1 MSEKKIKASDTS
13 VYTADIFCTLRKFFL
28 FYNECLLFSFFF
40 SCVSIYVFLCVIS
53 LFQSVLFP
61 KKLIQFNLVKKKI
74 DLL

>member
-1 MSEKKIKASDTS
+1 MAEKKIKAPDTS
-13 VYTADIFCTLRKFFL
+13 VYTADIFCTLRNLGFFL

-61 KKLIQFNLVKKKI
+61 K
-74 DLL
+74 